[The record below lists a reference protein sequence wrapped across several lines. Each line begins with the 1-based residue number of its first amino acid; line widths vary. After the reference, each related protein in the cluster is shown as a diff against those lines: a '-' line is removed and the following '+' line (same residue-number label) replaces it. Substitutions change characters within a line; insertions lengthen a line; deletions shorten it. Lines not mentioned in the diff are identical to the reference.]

1 MKTTQPLL
9 DFLATCSENSLQSF
23 ELARLNDISN
33 LRQQLLQQLAATVDE
48 MIEAD
53 IQARLAQWMH
63 GRRQKTRRS
72 SRRGR
77 RRMDLCER
85 RSALPLFPA
94 EDNAPTE
101 FPPLDRDDLIRVTK
115 SLAGSV
121 ASQPLQSPKLDSAS

>member
-9 DFLATCSENSLQSF
+9 DYLATCSENSLQSF

-53 IQARLAQWMH
+53 IQARLAQWVYD
-63 GRRQKTRRS
+63 RRQKTRRS

-85 RSALPLFPA
+85 QSVLPLFPA
-94 EDNAPTE
+94 ADSAPTQ
-101 FPPLDRDDLIRVTK
+101 FPALDRHDLIRVTK
-115 SLAGSV
+115 SP
-121 ASQPLQSPKLDSAS
+121 ASAVSSPTPHRPKLGSAS